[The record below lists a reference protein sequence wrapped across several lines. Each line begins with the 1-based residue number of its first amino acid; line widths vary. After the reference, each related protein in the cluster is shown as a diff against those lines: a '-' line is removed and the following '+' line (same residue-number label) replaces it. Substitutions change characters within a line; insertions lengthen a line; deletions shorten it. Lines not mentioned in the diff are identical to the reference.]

1 MVIYCKNT
9 YSARNCEMLE
19 SSPIEI
25 ITGYMGR
32 LIKWRDLATTKNY
45 TDDGIITMGS
55 ELRRF
60 ADHRTRKN

>member
-1 MVIYCKNT
+1 
-9 YSARNCEMLE
+9 
-19 SSPIEI
+19 
-25 ITGYMGR
+25 MGR